1 MKQFY
6 FKSIFL
12 SLLMMVFGNAGALAQ
27 DKWVATAPGDLAE
40 GDVVVIVDLNDEVA
54 MPNDGG
60 GSSAPVATKV
70 TLSDD
75 KTQITSTVA
84 DNLMWTV
91 KRSGEV
97 YQFYATETT
106 WLYCTTSNNG
116 VRVGTNSNNH
126 FNIVVDPGNNHADYL
141 FNTDQSCY
149 LGVYIASGNAQDW
162 RRYGTINA
170 NIKGTITK
178 FFKKVAST
186 TPELIAINETNFP
199 DDVFRAWVAENCDK
213 ADDNGDKDGYLD
225 VAEIAAQEV
234 IGINGKDIEDLKGIE
249 YFTAATVLMCDQNKL
264 TSLDVSKN
272 TALTQLICFDN
283 QLTSLDVSKNTVL
296 GLLHCTDNQLT
307 SLDVSKNTNLETL
320 LCQNNQLTSLVV
332 SSNGKLNI
340 LDCSN
345 NLINET
351 EMGKLVASMP
361 TVNGDFYPFNL
372 SVEDANVITTTQV
385 DEAKDKNWKV
395 QAWNGST
402 YEDYAG
408 VEPTPDT
415 NEYYEKVTIAPL
427 NWSGEYLIVYEEG
440 SVAFDSSLQ
449 SLDAP
454 YNTIEVVID
463 NGKIKATNAVK
474 ASAFTIEET
483 DGGYSIKSTSG
494 NYIGVTTNSNGLKQ
508 SSSNTYAHNLSI
520 NDDGNAVIAAV
531 FDGSTMTLRYNSGQ
545 NDKRFRYYKDGQ
557 KAIQLYKKT
566 VALDNQYTL
575 VTVEDEGE
583 TETAFDGNTLTK
595 ELPASTKFYIKDNS
609 GNKYY
614 GTADDYGV
622 ATIFAENHENVPT
635 SATGANFYLRKA
647 NTWVFTVA
655 ELETTEGIT
664 LTVNP
669 ETAGETKYMITPS
682 EIAESEDVF
691 DENLRLT
698 KVMTTNG
705 FYLMRSDDYG
715 LFELTAAESNVSEGA
730 TQYYIWEFSEQNPT
744 VGFLVNKRINTYR
757 VDKAGTYTFT
767 LDTENK
773 TLTAEFVSGK
783 QYTLVA
789 SDGTEYPFEGL
800 TLTQE
805 LTGRTVFYIK
815 DNTGKEYYATE
826 NTEEA
831 IISAEN
837 HENLPTYESGN
848 NFLLKKANT
857 WVFTITEL
865 TGADGITLSVNP
877 ETAGDTKYMISQ
889 SLTEETEDVF
899 DESLQL
905 TKEMDTTPFYIIR
918 SDDYGIFEISA
929 NRRTNPE
936 GYARFTF
943 TEDDNTVEF
952 EAGKRLNMY
961 EMNEEGLYTIT
972 LNLTNNTVTAE
983 TTTTVTVKGN
993 LNNTDVGVFAG
1004 ITGFTTGTNSASGT
1018 LKTGVGNV
1026 TVDYAGTRNSYL
1038 NDKHIRTY
1046 SNGTTLKFTAPEG
1059 YELRGIDI
1067 TFSSGSPDYLETDP
1081 NDTYTSN
1088 TENKLGSWSGR
1099 AKTVT
1104 FIGRD
1109 GTSQLTT
1116 AEVTLMKA
1124 PLSPAL
1130 ERIDVEGYTT
1140 EFLVG
1145 DTYTFDGTATVTYED
1160 GSTKVV
1166 TSEVE
1171 VFGPDMSSA
1180 GDKSATISYTE
1191 NDLSVVAVISIYV
1204 REPQT
1209 ITFRKITSTDELVA
1223 GKRYVLVNEEAQKVI
1238 AEYYNLH
1245 FNVKD
1250 APISDEQVALTEGQ
1264 SNFLTLGGE
1273 EDGWT
1278 FATSIE
1284 AGKYLA
1290 LTTPNSNYLESKDD
1304 GEAAKWTISF
1314 DEDGNAVIKSNYI
1327 TSEER
1332 VIMYNS
1338 SQPRFACY
1346 KGTQKPVQ
1354 LYVESDLEDVTLT
1367 ISAVGFATLYYSDR
1381 ALKVPEGVMAKTYK
1395 VVGGKLAESKKYEAG
1410 SKIPKGEAVVLKG
1423 APGDYTFK
1431 VTSTA
1436 EPKDANSMLKGSDA
1450 EETTTG
1456 GTYYYA
1462 LQAKSKDGKHG
1473 PGFYWMNSTGEAF
1486 TNGVHKAYMALD
1498 KMFGDVQEVGGAK
1511 SFYTFEEATGISS
1524 VALESD
1530 GQVKAYNLNG
1540 QRVGSGYKGV
1550 VIVNGKKIMIK

>member
-408 VEPTPDT
+408 VEPTPET
-415 NEYYEKVTIAPL
+415 NEYYEKVTTAPS

-483 DGGYSIKSTSG
+483 SGGYSIKSTSG

-622 ATIFAENHENVPT
+622 ATIFAENHENVST

-698 KVMTTNG
+698 KVMTTDG

-773 TLTAEFVSGK
+773 TLTAEFISGK
-783 QYTLVA
+783 QYTLVT

-800 TLTQE
+800 TLTQK

-877 ETAGDTKYMISQ
+877 ETAGDTKYMIST
-889 SLTEETEDVF
+889 SLNEESEDVF

-952 EAGKRLNMY
+952 VAGKRMNMY
-961 EMNEEGLYTIT
+961 EMSEEGTYTFTI
-972 LNLTNNTVTAE
+972 NLTNNTVTAE
-983 TTTTVTVKGN
+983 KTAFDLYALVTNAEN
-993 LNNTDVGVFAG
+993 LAEGDKVIIINTDNAKAMSTTQNSNNRGAADVTFEDGKAKVPAATDIQVFTLEGDTKGWYFKTDEGYLYAASNSSNHLKTNTLKVAGDNAKAG
-1004 ITGFTTGTNSASGT
+1004 IEI
-1018 LKTGVGNV
+1018 
-1026 TVDYAGTRNSYL
+1026 DE
-1038 NDKHIRTY
+1038 
-1046 SNGTTLKFTAPEG
+1046 EG
-1059 YELRGIDI
+1059 D
-1067 TFSSGSPDYLETDP
+1067 
-1081 NDTYTSN
+1081 
-1088 TENKLGSWSGR
+1088 
-1099 AKTVT
+1099 
-1104 FIGRD
+1104 
-1109 GTSQLTT
+1109 
-1116 AEVTLMKA
+1116 
-1124 PLSPAL
+1124 
-1130 ERIDVEGYTT
+1130 
-1140 EFLVG
+1140 
-1145 DTYTFDGTATVTYED
+1145 
-1160 GSTKVV
+1160 
-1166 TSEVE
+1166 
-1171 VFGPDMSSA
+1171 
-1180 GDKSATISYTE
+1180 ATIKFQGNNSHNLIRYNSS
-1191 NDLSVVAVISIYV
+1191 NDIFACYESGQRPVRIY
-1204 REPQT
+1204 R
-1209 ITFRKITSTDELVA
+1209 
-1223 GKRYVLVNEEAQKVI
+1223 LVNEK
-1238 AEYYNLH
+1238 
-1245 FNVKD
+1245 
-1250 APISDEQVALTEGQ
+1250 
-1264 SNFLTLGGE
+1264 
-1273 EDGWT
+1273 
-1278 FATSIE
+1278 
-1284 AGKYLA
+1284 
-1290 LTTPNSNYLESKDD
+1290 
-1304 GEAAKWTISF
+1304 
-1314 DEDGNAVIKSNYI
+1314 
-1327 TSEER
+1327 
-1332 VIMYNS
+1332 
-1338 SQPRFACY
+1338 
-1346 KGTQKPVQ
+1346 
-1354 LYVESDLEDVTLT
+1354 DVTVN
-1367 ISAVGFATLYYSDR
+1367 ISSVGYATLYYGDR
-1381 ALKVPEGVMAKTYK
+1381 ALRVPAGVTAKTYK
-1395 VVGGKLAESKKYEAG
+1395 VTNGKLEESKVYETGSVIPAG
-1410 SKIPKGEAVVLKG
+1410 QAVVLKG
-1423 APGDYTFK
+1423 AKGDYPFYYTE
-1431 VTSTA
+1431 VTGESDS
-1436 EPKDANSMLKGSDA
+1436 ESMLKGSDDDKDT
-1450 EETTTG
+1450 EG

-1462 LQAKSKDGKHG
+1462 LQAKKSDGTGG
-1473 PGFYWMNSTGEAF
+1473 PGFYWMKEDGAVF
-1486 TNGVHKAYMALD
+1486 KNGAHKAYLALEN
-1498 KMFGDVQEVGGAK
+1498 KFGSQEVGGAK
-1511 SFYTFEEATGISS
+1511 SFYLFEEATGIRN
-1524 VALESD
+1524 VQTDNEAAKE
-1530 GQVKAYNLNG
+1530 QRFNLSG
-1540 QRVGSGYKGV
+1540 QRVGSGYKGI
-1550 VIVNGKKIMIK
+1550 VIVNGKKFMKK